1 MNQEQPTLSLRDVRD
16 SNPHPTAAPGLAIA
30 AMLWMLKGLKIGQLD
45 VTLPDGSK
53 RRFTGDQP
61 GPQGHLRLRS
71 GAVLRKSILGA
82 ATGFAESYLD
92 GDWDSPNLAET
103 LHVLMLNQ
111 AHYRGP
117 YDRNPVTHWIGR
129 ALHAMRANTK
139 AGSRRNIQAHYDLG
153 NDFYELW
160 QDETMTYS
168 AAVFD
173 PMEEDLA
180 AAQRRKYQCML
191 DRLDLQAD
199 HHLLEIGSGWGGFAI
214 HAAQTT
220 GCRVTSITLS
230 DEQLAEARRRAEQAG
245 VADRVEFRL
254 QDYRD
259 LHEQFDRVVSIEMY
273 EAVGEDYWP
282 TYFNTI
288 REVLKRDGVAVLQG
302 ITIDEQHFD
311 DYRSRIDFIQKYIF
325 PGGMLASPSVFQRS
339 AHRAGLTTDNPT
351 FFGPHYAETLRRWHD
366 QVLEHRSAIVGQF
379 DERFLRMWRYYLAY
393 CECGFEDGRI
403 DVMHIAL
410 RHSD

>member
-1 MNQEQPTLSLRDVRD
+1 MNQDQPTLSLRDTTVAT
-16 SNPHPTAAPGLAIA
+16 PTETASPGLAVSA
-30 AMLWMLKGLKIGQLD
+30 LLWMLKGLKVGQLD
-45 VTLPDGSK
+45 VRLPDGS
-53 RRFTGDQP
+53 RHRFSGDEP
-61 GPQGHLRLRS
+61 GPHGHLQLNS
-71 GAVLRKSILGA
+71 GAVLRKTLLGA
-82 ATGFAESYLD
+82 ATGFAESYMD

-117 YDRNPVTHWIGR
+117 YDRNPITHWIGR

-139 AGSRRNIQAHYDLG
+139 TGSRRNIQAHYDLG

-160 QDETMTYS
+160 LDETMTYS

-173 PMEEDLA
+173 PMHEDLA
-180 AAQRRKYQCML
+180 AAQRRKYQCIL
-191 DRLDLQAD
+191 DRLDLGAD

-230 DEQLAEARRRAEQAG
+230 DEQLAEARRRAEKAG

-259 LHEQFDRVVSIEMY
+259 LRETFDRVVSIEMY

-282 TYFNTI
+282 TYFRTI
-288 REVLKRDGVAVLQG
+288 RNVLKRGGVAVLQG
-302 ITIDEQHFD
+302 ITIDQQHFD
-311 DYRSRIDFIQKYIF
+311 TYRSRIDFIQKYIF
-325 PGGMLASPSVFQRS
+325 PGGMLASPEAFASV
-339 AHRAGLTTDNPT
+339 AGKVGLQCDQPT

-366 QVLEHRSAIVGQF
+366 KVLEHRSEITRQF

-393 CECGFEDGRI
+393 CECGFDDGRI

-410 RHSD
+410 RHAD